1 MKKPS
6 QRRRRQLAVE
16 RFETRKL
23 LAALEFA
30 AVADNTIY
38 ETFDSSDRSNG
49 VGQYLLAGRTGNGG
63 DFAALRSL
71 IEFDVSSIPAE
82 ATIESVRLELNLS
95 AVAPGSGVRDVSIFP
110 VLSPWGEG
118 MSHAPGAEGNG
129 AASQQNDA
137 SWYKRFFPNSAWQQ
151 EGGDFNP
158 NTPSATIPI
167 QIVDQVYTWT
177 SDQMKVDVSNW
188 LADADS
194 NFGWIILGDEEDD
207 RTIRKFDSRDAPD
220 ASKHPKLIVE
230 VSGVD
235 LDSPEPILTGPA
247 SPTNTSPIDVTIDFG
262 EEVENFIANDI
273 SVSGGEVTNL
283 QAGINGRFVATIE
296 ADGDGIVTIN
306 VPADVA
312 TDLAGNANL
321 AATSLEIEIDQTPP
335 APAITG
341 PDSPL
346 LNPLFDIAIN
356 FGESVVDFEA
366 SDIGVSN
373 GSIES
378 LTDNGNGGYTAAI
391 RGTAGTTVAVNV
403 AAAVASDLAGNPN
416 TSASQFTAQILLPS
430 LDFGD
435 APNPYP
441 VLESSDGA
449 RHSLGDLFLG
459 NLVDAEFDGAP
470 SPLAD
475 GDEPDEDGIVAIAT
489 LLSGDQPTLSSL
501 AVTASKAG
509 KLDGWVDF
517 TQDGD
522 WDDSG
527 EQIFTSVSLIA
538 GENILAVS
546 VPADSLSGQTF
557 ARFRVSEAG
566 GLTPTGSVSNGEVE
580 DHLVT
585 LSDASIGSTIMIQMV
600 DPNLDVEVIQGDL
613 TVSSPTADRFRAP
626 LSSFGRL
633 ELQGTEQSDSVTIDL
648 RSFKVPSNGLL
659 IQGQAGSNRLQL
671 KGASASLNFTSP
683 TVVISDF
690 ETLDLRHPD
699 NTTIV
704 LNASTVSELQPNDR
718 QVELLLG
725 IDDTLIMN
733 DVANWRMGE
742 AILVADEFRL
752 TADSLTGSEQLVVA
766 TPRPWHNPLQPSDI
780 NNNGDVSAAD
790 ALVIVNELARQSVI
804 EADGTL
810 VDPASLGQWPGI
822 YYDQNHD
829 GKLSSLDALR
839 VINRLAI
846 LSSGGG
852 ESEGWPSSPALTRA
866 TSTPTIPSELRLN
879 SLQSFT
885 AIDKAVSKIS
895 DFAVQQES
903 TSNESAIDAVKMG
916 QRDHDACEAIDTV
929 LRSGIV

>member
-1 MKKPS
+1 M
-6 QRRRRQLAVE
+6 A
-16 RFETRKL
+16 T
-23 LAALEFA
+23 LEFA

-38 ETFDSSDRSNG
+38 ETFNSSDRSNG
-49 VGQYLLAGRTGNGG
+49 VGDYLLAGRTGSNGG
-63 DFAALRSL
+63 FAARRSL

-82 ATIESVRLELNLS
+82 ATIESVRLELNVS

-118 MSHAPGAEGNG
+118 MSHAPGAEGSG

-137 SWYKRFFPNSAWQQ
+137 SWYKRLFPNSAWQQ

-158 NTPSATIPI
+158 NAPSATIPI
-167 QIVDQVYTWT
+167 QIVDRVYTWT

-194 NFGWIILGDEEDD
+194 NFGWIILGDEGDD

-230 VSGVD
+230 VSGAD
-235 LDSPEPILTGPA
+235 TDPPEPILTGPA
-247 SPTNTSPIDVTIDFG
+247 SPTNISPINVTIDFA
-262 EEVENFIANDI
+262 EEVENFVTNDI
-273 SVSGGEVTNL
+273 NVSGGEVTNL

-296 ADGDGIVTIN
+296 ADGDGTVTIN

-312 TDLAGNANL
+312 NDLAGNANL

-341 PDSPL
+341 PASPL

-356 FGESVVDFEA
+356 FGESVVGFVA
-366 SDIGVSN
+366 SDLGVSN

-378 LTDNGNGGYTAAI
+378 LTDNGSGVYTATI
-391 RGTAGTTVAVNV
+391 RGIAGTTVAVDV

-416 TSASQFTAQILLPS
+416 ISASQFTAQIPLPS

-435 APNPYP
+435 APNDYP

-459 NLVDAEFDGAP
+459 NLVDAEFDGTP
-470 SPLAD
+470 SALAD
-475 GDEPDEDGIVAIAT
+475 GDEPDEDGIVAVAT
-489 LLSGDQPTLSSL
+489 LLAGDQTTLSSL

-517 TQDGD
+517 NQDGD

-538 GENILAVS
+538 GENILAVRI
-546 VPADSLSGQTF
+546 PADSLSGQTF
-557 ARFRVSEAG
+557 ARFRVSESG

-580 DHLVT
+580 DHLLT
-585 LSDASIGSTIMIQMV
+585 LSDASIGSNIMIKMV
-600 DPNLDVEVIQGDL
+600 NPNLDVEVTQGDL

-626 LSSFGRL
+626 LSSVGRL
-633 ELQGTEQSDSVTIDL
+633 ELQGTEHGDSVTIDL
-648 RSFKVPSNGLL
+648 RSFRVPSNGLL
-659 IQGQAGSNRLQL
+659 IQGQAGSNRLHL
-671 KGASASLNFTSP
+671 SGTSASLDFTSP
-683 TVVISDF
+683 TVAISDF
-690 ETLDLRHPD
+690 ETLDLRNPD
-699 NTTIV
+699 DTTIV
-704 LNASTVSELQPNDR
+704 LNASTVAELQPNDR

-725 IDDTLIMN
+725 FDDTLIMN
-733 DVANWRMGE
+733 DATNWRMGD
-742 AILVADEFRL
+742 ATVAAGEFHL
-752 TADSLTGSEQLVVA
+752 TADSLTGSEQLIVA

-780 NNNGDVSAAD
+780 NNSGDISAAD

-810 VDPASLGQWPGI
+810 IDPASLGQWPGI

-829 GKLSSLDALR
+829 GRLSALDALR

-846 LSSGGG
+846 LSSGEG
-852 ESEGWPSSPALTRA
+852 ESEGWHSWPAPTRETSIPAISP
-866 TSTPTIPSELRLN
+866 ELRLN
-879 SLQSFT
+879 SLPSFAAT
-885 AIDKAVSKIS
+885 DAAVSKIS
-895 DFAVQQES
+895 DFAVHHES
-903 TSNESAIDAVKMG
+903 TSTKSAIDAVKMG
-916 QRDHDACEAIDTV
+916 QRDPDAIEAIDTV
-929 LRSGIV
+929 LRSSRIL